1 VPCKCLYW
9 MVLVLLILT
18 GCDNPIFITQPLS
31 DPMTEEPDQT
41 LYGHWVAKGK
51 DIGSDIYEGS
61 ELHFFIGASER
72 TAGPAAQPFMEYVV
86 VLWGATKSRAY
97 TESGYMT
104 VSRIG
109 SSSYIN
115 VYLLRKDAKD
125 LEHHLLNDEWRYADW
140 SQNKKK
146 LVGIFRY
153 TVQGNRATLWRQS
166 EKVQKKLIESGELKN
181 AKGSDISDQQLVT
194 FDSLF
199 RYLLKNEGAIHF
211 DLGTSLTRVP

>member
-1 VPCKCLYW
+1 
-9 MVLVLLILT
+9 
-18 GCDNPIFITQPLS
+18 
-31 DPMTEEPDQT
+31 
-41 LYGHWVAKGK
+41 
-51 DIGSDIYEGS
+51 
-61 ELHFFIGASER
+61 
-72 TAGPAAQPFMEYVV
+72 MEYVV
-86 VLWGATKSRAY
+86 VLWGATKSLAY
-97 TESGYMT
+97 TGSGYMT
-104 VSRIG
+104 VSRID

-146 LVGIFRY
+146 LAGIFRY

-199 RYLLKNEGAIHF
+199 RYLRKNEGAIHF
-211 DLGTSLTRVP
+211 DLDTSLTRVP